1 MKTITS
7 ILLFLLTI
15 TVLANDSVKKI
26 NNPWL
31 KTYNNY
37 KNYSIVIS
45 NIVKI
50 EEKLKNQKISVVEQE
65 ELNKKLSINKSKLSL
80 YEKNNSLDSLLIKY
94 KTTLPEITLSEFIFK
109 NKLFELN
116 KTIKK
121 YEDEKTLFYFTLSTF
136 ENEYEKVKDDNL
148 QIVKMKSI
156 KSDIDFLENIL
167 KILKK

>member
-1 MKTITS
+1 M
-7 ILLFLLTI
+7 
-15 TVLANDSVKKI
+15 
-26 NNPWL
+26 
-31 KTYNNY
+31 
-37 KNYSIVIS
+37 
-45 NIVKI
+45 
-50 EEKLKNQKISVVEQE
+50 
-65 ELNKKLSINKSKLSL
+65 

-156 KSDIDFLENIL
+156 KSDIDFFREYSENIEKNRSKSFRV
-167 KILKK
+167 KI

>member
-1 MKTITS
+1 M
-7 ILLFLLTI
+7 L
-15 TVLANDSVKKI
+15 
-26 NNPWL
+26 
-31 KTYNNY
+31 
-37 KNYSIVIS
+37 
-45 NIVKI
+45 
-50 EEKLKNQKISVVEQE
+50 
-65 ELNKKLSINKSKLSL
+65 LNKKNSIKNFQLISQNYLCMK
-80 YEKNNSLDSLLIKY
+80 KNNSLDSLLIKY

-156 KSDIDFLENIL
+156 KSDIDFF
-167 KILKK
+167 